1 MFKSLIAVAAAS
13 AFSTPAFA
21 GFYLGVDTKS
31 TFTGSDYSATEFTG
45 KVGYEGS
52 LTSTSYFVEGGPVTT
67 SPDGGDTSTEF
78 FVAGGLGV
86 PITDSI
92 GAKVSLKY
100 DSNDG
105 GDNKYELKSG
115 LKYKF

>member
-1 MFKSLIAVAAAS
+1 MFKTIIAVAAAS
-13 AFSTPAFA
+13 AFSAPVLA
-21 GFYLGVDTKS
+21 GPYLGVDTKS
-31 TFTGSDYSATEFTG
+31 KFTGSDYTSTEFTA
-45 KVGYEGS
+45 KIGYEGS
-52 LTSTSYFVEGGPVTT
+52 LTSTSYFVEAGPVTT

-100 DSNDG
+100 ESNDG